1 MRAFSTFLVTL
12 LLTAFASTG
21 INGLT
26 SVAFANPFQADEV
39 AQAKNEAKQDKE
51 SAEETSDDI
60 VTDTKSAV
68 VPAPEIDDQF
78 LRFQMWDGTVVS
90 GIVSIASIDVETEF
104 GKLVIPIRRLTE
116 FRPGLVSLPQIQ
128 SKVQTLVEQ
137 LGDREF
143 KTRESAHKELVAMG
157 SIIGELISGFDDGGD
172 AERRK
177 HLKEIEAEITA
188 IMEES
193 EDENEDSA
201 APSVSTG
208 DTIVTPEFSMI
219 GKIQQQQFSVK
230 SKIGDLRIMLS
241 DIKRADR
248 GDVRKSQVIRKNFSV
263 AGDTFFQKKPMST
276 KIRVSK
282 GDRIKISATGVVQ
295 WTNWSK
301 TSTPDGLPNL
311 GNWNGINNGAL
322 SARIGNSGTVISV
335 GSDGEF
341 IAKKSG
347 VLYLAVAMADNY
359 VNNSGYKWT
368 GKFKAK
374 VKIEP
379 AE

>member
-301 TSTPDGLPNL
+301 TSTPDGLPNQ